1 MFGVRKRGDEEI
13 ALEVSLVGVEKVV
26 CSLHCRRPAALDMR
40 ESEAKRADMKN
51 TRTHTHKVVIFG
63 IGTHSA

>member
-1 MFGVRKRGDEEI
+1 MFGVRKWGDEEI

-26 CSLHCRRPAALDMR
+26 WSLHCRRPATLDMR

-51 TRTHTHKVVIFG
+51 THAHKVVIFG